1 MRSRRREEK
10 GKEGKEEK
18 NIVDEKGLSLSLI
31 FFVSVEI
38 ALPILTFWK

>member
-10 GKEGKEEK
+10 GKEEK
-18 NIVDEKGLSLSLI
+18 NIVDEKGLSLSLSLI

>member
-1 MRSRRREEK
+1 MRSRGREEK
-10 GKEGKEEK
+10 GKEEK

-38 ALPILTFWK
+38 SLPILTFWK